1 MRNPLPFLAAPRPP
15 GTGLKNVRG
24 LLRRPEATLLVQKMQ
39 NGELQPGEPS
49 GRGGGKVGG
58 GSVENLQFGVCRL
71 YNSFSLQRAE
81 VQILAIICISVAN

>member
-1 MRNPLPFLAAPRPP
+1 MAVAYRVLWS
-15 GTGLKNVRG
+15 
-24 LLRRPEATLLVQKMQ
+24 
-39 NGELQPGEPS
+39 S
-49 GRGGGKVGG
+49 GKGGKGGRDGWWKGGGGKVGG